1 MSEASHFMGGRWIA
15 GTGTAFESRDPS
27 TGGIVFTGRAAT
39 DSEVNTAVEAAAN
52 AFEAWSA
59 LPLAER
65 SAFLE
70 AFGTQLRVQR
80 ADFADAISRETG
92 KLRWES
98 LAEVD
103 LMIAKIGVSSAAY
116 AERCEV
122 KVADIAGN
130 RAITRFKPHGVM
142 VVFGPFNFPGHLPNG
157 HMVPALLAG
166 NTVVLKPS
174 RQAALVGVK
183 MLELWESVGMPAG
196 VVNLVQGGRQTGT
209 ALTANPLVN
218 GVLFTGSAAVGKA
231 LHRAFAGRPE
241 TILALEMGGNNPLVV
256 HEVADRDAAA
266 HITALSAF
274 ITSGQRCTCTRRLIV
289 PSGTAGDDFITRL
302 VAVAKSIRVG
312 LHTDDPEPFMGPV
325 ISDAAADEL
334 LTAQAELTH
343 RGAKTLV
350 EMKSMRGI
358 KALLGPGIIDV
369 TDVADRD
376 DEELFGP
383 LLQLVRVTD
392 FEAALD
398 EANRTAYGLAAGLLS
413 DKEGL
418 YEEFFRRV
426 RAGVINWNHQT
437 TGASGK
443 MPFGGIGSS
452 GNHRPSAWYAAD
464 YCSYPVA
471 SIEASHVSTPTNLPP
486 GFPQS

>member
-1 MSEASHFMGGRWIA
+1 MSEANHFIGGQWIA
-15 GTGTAFESRDPS
+15 GTGPAFDSRDPA
-27 TGGIVFTGRAAT
+27 TGGVVFTGRAAT
-39 DSEVNTAVEAAAN
+39 DSEVNAAVEAAAN
-52 AFEAWSA
+52 AFEAWSP

-65 SAFLE
+65 LAFLE
-70 AFGTQLRVQR
+70 AFGRQLRGHR
-80 ADFADAISRETG
+80 ADFADGISRETG
-92 KLRWES
+92 KPHWET

-103 LMIAKIGVSSAAY
+103 LMIAKIEVSSAAY
-116 AERCEV
+116 AERCQV
-122 KVADIAGN
+122 KTADIAGN
-130 RAITRFKPHGVM
+130 RAMTRFKPHGVM

-157 HMVPALLAG
+157 HIVPALLAG

-183 MLELWESVGMPAG
+183 MLAMWESVGMPAG
-196 VVNLVQGGRQTGT
+196 VINLVQGGKQTGA
-209 ALTANPLVN
+209 ALTANPRVN

-231 LHRAFAGRPE
+231 IHRAFAGRPE

-256 HEVADRDAAA
+256 HEVADRGAAA

-274 ITSGQRCTCTRRLIV
+274 VTSGQRCTCTRRLIV
-289 PSGTAGDDFITRL
+289 PRGDEGDDLISRL
-302 VAVAKSIRVG
+302 VAIANSIRVG
-312 LHTDDPEPFMGPV
+312 LYTDYPEPFMGPV
-325 ISDAAADEL
+325 ISDAAAEEL
-334 LTAQAELTH
+334 LAAQADLTS
-343 RGAKTLV
+343 RGARTLV
-350 EMKSMRGI
+350 EMKPLRGI

-369 TDVADRD
+369 TDVSDRS

-383 LLQLVRVTD
+383 LLQLVRVPD
-392 FEAALD
+392 FQAALD

-413 DKEGL
+413 DNERL

-471 SIEASHVSTPTNLPP
+471 SIEAQCVSIPGDLPP
-486 GFPQS
+486 GFPRL